1 MPKYTDFYIHN
12 MDTVHFSGDLDTS
25 VWLVTVH
32 ELRISVYFI
41 NISREIEAETVN
53 NVSGALQKGA
63 EWEEGHRDSFLLS
76 SYKVA

>member
-1 MPKYTDFYIHN
+1 MN
-12 MDTVHFSGDLDTS
+12 SG
-25 VWLVTVH
+25 
-32 ELRISVYFI
+32 ISVYFI
-41 NISREIEAETVN
+41 NISSEIEAETVN